1 MATKR
6 KKRTVP
12 VITTM
17 RLPPDVIEK
26 VDARADAEGI
36 SRTQIV
42 IGLIR
47 RHCKR
52 PRTPPAEAPADAAP
66 SVFD

>member
-6 KKRTVP
+6 KKWDQP

-17 RLPPDVIEK
+17 RFPPDVMDR
-26 VDARADAEGI
+26 VDARADLEGV

-47 RHCKR
+47 KHCR
-52 PRTPPAEAPADAAP
+52 VPREKKPAAP